1 MIRLC
6 MSVRQG
12 LTANQL
18 NVALVI
24 QRVPGKV
31 SGQTA
36 DDKPTDQGA
45 ALGRKHSPAPSI
57 LW

>member
-1 MIRLC
+1 

-24 QRVPGKV
+24 QSVPGKV
-31 SGQTA
+31 PGQTA

-45 ALGRKHSPAPSI
+45 ALGGKHSPAPSI